1 MSENREKNA
10 LISKARH
17 NLKNPV
23 NAILGF
29 SEMLI
34 EDCEDE
40 DFTDLITDLRKLH
53 NAGNEILNAIDD
65 NFAEKNLGAEDGITQ
80 NLRSVYENA
89 KNEVSSIIFARY

>member
-1 MSENREKNA
+1 MTDNREKNA

-40 DFTDLITDLRKLH
+40 GFEDILRIGH
-53 NAGNEILNAIDD
+53 Q
-65 NFAEKNLGAEDGITQ
+65 T
-80 NLRSVYENA
+80 RS
-89 KNEVSSIIFARY
+89 SLFSLSIKFS